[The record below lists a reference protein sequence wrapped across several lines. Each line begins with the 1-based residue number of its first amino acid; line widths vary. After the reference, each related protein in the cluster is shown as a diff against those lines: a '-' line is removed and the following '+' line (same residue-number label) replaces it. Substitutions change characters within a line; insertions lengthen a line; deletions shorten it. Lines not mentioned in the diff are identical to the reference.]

1 MRICRDGGLIVCRMT
16 RISSID
22 LDELRTGPTAALFEG
37 GPRAGTGTT
46 MFIVRTPPGKFVELH
61 THPYAETFVL
71 LAGTGRW
78 TAGET
83 VLDVAAEHVICVPA
97 ETLHGFRNIG
107 TEPLLVVSVHES
119 PALIQTFTD
128 REPA

>member
-1 MRICRDGGLIVCRMT
+1 
-16 RISSID
+16 
-22 LDELRTGPTAALFEG
+22 
-37 GPRAGTGTT
+37 
-46 MFIVRTPPGKFVELH
+46 MFIVRTLPGRFVELH

-83 VLDVAAEHVICVPA
+83 ILDVAAEHVICVPA
-97 ETLHGFRNIG
+97 ETLHGFRNTG
-107 TEPLLVVSVHES
+107 SVPLLVVSVHES
-119 PALIQTFTD
+119 PTLIQTFSD